1 MDPPR
6 LNPTAGGR
14 CEEHRSPAAGAE
26 GTGRLRS
33 MAGKRSLRLSS
44 LLVVVVVLP
53 VVAVFS
59 VVNAPGVAR
68 PSHSRWSAAEAHPAR
83 GPVTRAASPAKA
95 PGSARVS
102 AYLADLPAA
111 ESATSDQLAADTPGM
126 PDCAPPPMPAATY
139 PPGAA
144 YGVPFLAAITNGQ
157 VLAGYDEWTANN
169 LVWTV
174 GNTTYNLY
182 PWQSKIYDITGWV
195 TGLLQLP
202 SLTAEIAPQDVVFC
216 DEGGANCLSANWP
229 AGECVQIEA
238 QYGPSP
244 ASKTPPPALGSSHP
258 EGTSCSDYSTPT
270 FECFPYVV
278 SLTPSGTTS
287 LTVSGVEP
295 DGALDATVT
304 TGAVTTVSE
313 VPPPPST
320 STFTCQAAPTSVTL
334 STTAEGVPA
343 TAPPPP
349 TPPETDYRPL
359 QTPPLPIT
367 GPLIGSTSTVA
378 SNDFSVPAFVPN
390 TTGTSPCSDF
400 LATSLNTY
408 AGGWDAVFK
417 DQDLGLYYIDGGT
430 NPTVAEPGW
439 AQFTATTTVVNVGLP
454 TGPPSGFS
462 F

>member
-1 MDPPR
+1 
-6 LNPTAGGR
+6 
-14 CEEHRSPAAGAE
+14 
-26 GTGRLRS
+26 
-33 MAGKRSLRLSS
+33 LSS
-44 LLVVVVVLP
+44 ILVMAVAIS
-53 VVAVFS
+53 VVACISAVS
-59 VVNAPGVAR
+59 ISSGASPSLSRRSATEAR
-68 PSHSRWSAAEAHPAR
+68 PALASVSRATP
-83 GPVTRAASPAKA
+83 PAKA
-95 PGSARVS
+95 SGSTQVS
-102 AYLADLPAA
+102 AYLADLPRAETAA
-111 ESATSDQLAADTPGM
+111 SEQLAGDAQGM
-126 PDCAPPPMPAATY
+126 PACDPPPMPAATY

-169 LVWTV
+169 LVWTAD
-174 GNTTYNLY
+174 NKTFNLY

-216 DEGGANCLSANWP
+216 DQGGANCLSANWP

-244 ASKTPPPALGSSHP
+244 ASPTPPPALGSAHP

-320 STFTCQAAPTSVTL
+320 STFTCKAAPTSVTL
-334 STTAEGVPA
+334 STTAGGLPA

-349 TPPETDYRPL
+349 TPPETDDRSL
-359 QTPPLPIT
+359 QTPPLSIT
-367 GPLIGSTSTVA
+367 GPLVGSTGTVA

-390 TTGTSPCSDF
+390 TIGSSPCSAF
-400 LATSLNTY
+400 LADSLNTY
-408 AGGWDAVFK
+408 AGGWDALFK
-417 DQDLGLYYIDGGT
+417 DQDLGLYYINGGT

-439 AQFTATTTVVNVGLP
+439 AQFSATTTVVSVGLP